1 MCGARHLFLVFLHTI
16 YKNFQGGQYFV
27 YLYQTACARAFRAPF
42 IRKEKA
48 VIYADLHCD
57 YLSYLYRRARR
68 MRAFFTARDISLSSI
83 LRGAADISGKAREE
97 FAAWKN
103 AECALQ
109 CFALFC
115 PGESEEDERAI
126 AAQLALFSAVKR
138 EFEKDNRGKAKRRA
152 VLTAEGGGATGG
164 NASYAAALFKAGVK
178 IFSPVWNNNN
188 SLCSAC
194 GNDGGLTEKGKD
206 IIALALESGVLID
219 ISHASDG
226 GAQDMISLANERK
239 KAVVATHSLARA
251 LCPSPRNLTDG
262 QIKAIADSGGVAGVC
277 FVRGF
282 AGAYPIA
289 QHIEY
294 LFNAGGED
302 CVAIGGDFFGC
313 DDMLVKNVSVMPAFF
328 RALEKRFTPRQ
339 IEKFACDNAFR
350 VLGICR

>member
-1 MCGARHLFLVFLHTI
+1 M
-16 YKNFQGGQYFV
+16 
-27 YLYQTACARAFRAPF
+27 
-42 IRKEKA
+42 
-48 VIYADLHCD
+48 IYADLHCD

-68 MRAFFTARDISLSSI
+68 MRALFTAPDFSVSSV
-83 LRGAADISGKAREE
+83 LRGAADISSKAREE
-97 FAAWKN
+97 YAAWKN

-138 EFEKDNRGKAKRRA
+138 EFEKEPRSGIKRRA

-164 NASYAAALFKAGVK
+164 NVTYAAALFKAGVK

-188 SLCSAC
+188 SLCAAC
-194 GNDGGLTEKGKD
+194 GNEGGLTAKGKD
-206 IIALALESGVLID
+206 VIALALDSGVLVD

-262 QIKAIADSGGVAGVC
+262 QMKAIADSGGVAGVC
-277 FVRGF
+277 FVRKF
-282 AGAYPIA
+282 AGAYSIA

-313 DDMLVKNVSVMPAFF
+313 DDMLVKNISEMPAFF

-339 IEKFACDNAFR
+339 IEKFARDNAFR
-350 VLGICR
+350 VLENP